1 MGMIDERLL
10 KKLIGIVE
18 ESQIDELEISRWGTR
33 VKITRQR
40 AKENSHGNDSAA
52 AALVP
57 QPAEPR
63 AVPAAPAEPPVDPEA
78 GLPAIKSPMVGTF
91 YSAPA
96 PGQPSFVNAG
106 DRVAV
111 GQVVC
116 IIEAMKLMNEIH
128 SDVDGRVVKILAGS
142 GQPVEYGQSLFL
154 IDPKG

>member
-52 AALVP
+52 AALVQ

-78 GLPAIKSPMVGTF
+78 GLPAIKSPMVGTY